1 MNKELKIL
9 LGLFAAFLG
18 LYFLPLDH
26 LRFQGA
32 LLEALHLA
40 KWYAREHVLL
50 CLVPAFF
57 IAGALCLFAAAFC
70 ITMRGG
76 KAGALVAKP
85 A

>member
-9 LGLFAAFLG
+9 LVLFAAFLG
-18 LYFLPLDH
+18 LYYLPVEH

-32 LLEALHLA
+32 ILEALHLA

-57 IAGALCLFAAAFC
+57 MSTKNRLA
-70 ITMRGG
+70 
-76 KAGALVAKP
+76 
-85 A
+85 